1 MRKIRYLNVIKEL
14 SWGDFKLKYYGSF
27 FGLFWSFL
35 KPLFML
41 SILYLVFFF
50 FLKVDI
56 ENYVWFLL
64 LGIIFWN
71 FFADATKDS
80 MQNMVA
86 KAHILKNV
94 NIPPFVIIVSS
105 LLHSFWTFMIG
116 LLAFFILFF
125 VFGFY
130 PGESIILF
138 PYFIILLM
146 LLTAG
151 ISFIV
156 VPLSVRF
163 KDFNH
168 MWDIFLQML
177 FWITPIAYQHFIV
190 PEAYMKWY
198 LLNPIA
204 RVIIEAR
211 TTVIY
216 STFPEGKQIFITTL
230 IVLCIFIVGF
240 TLFKKMSR
248 SLVEQ
253 L

>member
-1 MRKIRYLNVIKEL
+1 
-14 SWGDFKLKYYGSF
+14 
-27 FGLFWSFL
+27 
-35 KPLFML
+35 
-41 SILYLVFFF
+41 
-50 FLKVDI
+50 
-56 ENYVWFLL
+56 
-64 LGIIFWN
+64 
-71 FFADATKDS
+71 
-80 MQNMVA
+80 
-86 KAHILKNV
+86 
-94 NIPPFVIIVSS
+94 
-105 LLHSFWTFMIG
+105 
-116 LLAFFILFF
+116 
-125 VFGFY
+125 
-130 PGESIILF
+130 
-138 PYFIILLM
+138 
-146 LLTAG
+146 
-151 ISFIV
+151 
-156 VPLSVRF
+156 
-163 KDFNH
+163 
-168 MWDIFLQML
+168 ML